1 MRVLLVE
8 DADELAEATQRR
20 LARSGLACDRAG
32 DVADARACLAVQS
45 YDAVILDINLPDGSG
60 TELLAEMRRAGSVTP
75 VLMLTA
81 QYSVDDKLSAF
92 SLGADDYLVKPF
104 DHRELEA
111 RLHAIGRRE
120 QADRAAELTVGALS
134 YNATAGVARID
145 GQPLDLARREFALLG
160 LLIRHR
166 GQVLSKERLLEG
178 VYAFDDT
185 VVGANA
191 IELYVARLRKRLAG
205 SGAEIQTLRGRGYRL
220 DVAPG
225 ATPDPAGTDV

>member
-8 DADELAEATQRR
+8 DAEELAEATQRR
-20 LARSGLACDRAG
+20 LARSGFACDLAG
-32 DVADARACLAVQS
+32 DVAGAQACLDVQR
-45 YDAVILDINLPDGSG
+45 YDAAILDINLPDGTG
-60 TELLAEMRRAGSVTP
+60 TDLLRGMRRSGISTP

-120 QADRAAELTVGALS
+120 QADRSAELVVGALS
-134 YNATAGVARID
+134 YNATAGVAHLA
-145 GQPLDLARREFALLG
+145 GQPLDLTRREFTLLG
-160 LLIRHR
+160 LLMKNR

-191 IELYVARLRKRLAG
+191 IELYVARLRKRIAG
-205 SGAEIQTLRGRGYRL
+205 ADVEIQTLRGRGYKL
-220 DVAPG
+220 E
-225 ATPDPAGTDV
+225 ATGPDA